1 MRRPITAAV
10 ALAALALLASA
21 CGGGGSKGGTSDTFV
36 PGGES
41 ATTSGSATATT
52 SAGPAS
58 RSNPLAQRVFKYTS
72 EPKAG
77 PQKAAVQTLE
87 DYFDGLVKAF
97 ATNDVGSTGIHRLVS
112 ADLYKQAQ
120 DTIAGQVQGGYVLY
134 GPYVF
139 TIDPSDVQANV
150 GVVNVCIDQHAT
162 RRHDART
169 DKAGK
174 LNDTPYVQLDYTL
187 SHATGPWQVTSVKG
201 GKVQSCPA

>member
-1 MRRPITAAV
+1 MRRSIRGAFAV
-10 ALAALALLASA
+10 TALALLAA
-21 CGGGGSKGGTSDTFV
+21 GCGGGSKGSASSDTFV
-36 PGGES
+36 PGGAS
-41 ATTSGSATATT
+41 ATTESATATT
-52 SAGPAS
+52 SAEPAS

-97 ATNDVGSTGIHRLVS
+97 ATNDVGSTGIRRLVS